1 MPLYVGWNLAILV
14 FPPGITQE
22 NQFKPPTLDLP
33 WRGGASTPLLSFGEV
48 LALDCSHPC
57 TVT

>member
-33 WRGGASTPLLSFGEV
+33 WRGGHQPLCCPLERYLPLL
-48 LALDCSHPC
+48 AL
-57 TVT
+57 TRAR